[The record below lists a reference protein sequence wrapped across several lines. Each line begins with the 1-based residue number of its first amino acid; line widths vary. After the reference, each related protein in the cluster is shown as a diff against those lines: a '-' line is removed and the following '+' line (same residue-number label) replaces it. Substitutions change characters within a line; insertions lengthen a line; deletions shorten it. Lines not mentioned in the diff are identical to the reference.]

1 MTFKVTSAELSERM
15 RKLSR
20 LAVAIGG
27 FLILTGMIL
36 TGIFLL
42 ALFNLIDVGVFVG
55 ETHLRLLTLILLLIG
70 ILDIT
75 AGMILLRR

>member
-1 MTFKVTSAELSERM
+1 M

-36 TGIFLL
+36 TGTFLL
-42 ALFNLIDVGVFVG
+42 ALFNLIDIDVFVS
-55 ETHLRLLTLILLLIG
+55 ETHLLLLTLMLLLIG
-70 ILDIT
+70 ILDIV
-75 AGMILLRR
+75 AGIILLRR